1 MSGGYFNYIQNDMA
15 YLGDDVL
22 ALVETLDA
30 EPEAQKYIDRARQL
44 IETTSLLVKVT
55 ANAMQR
61 VDWWA
66 SGDDMLESMT
76 LRWDQTVTPDL
87 GALHD
92 KIGELLGR
100 KAYEEKLEP

>member
-15 YLGDDVL
+15 YLGDKLL

-30 EPEAQKYIDRARQL
+30 EPEAQKHINKARQL

-66 SGDDMLESMT
+66 SGDDSLESMAR
-76 LRWDQTVTPDL
+76 RWDQTVTPDL